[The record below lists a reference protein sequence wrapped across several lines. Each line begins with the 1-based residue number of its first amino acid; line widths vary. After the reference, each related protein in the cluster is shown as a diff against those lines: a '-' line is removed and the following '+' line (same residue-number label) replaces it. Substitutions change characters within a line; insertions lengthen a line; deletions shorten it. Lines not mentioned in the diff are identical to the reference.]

1 MENVN
6 KAVEC
11 SSVNLEVFDLD
22 ETNYVELFNVFSRS
36 RLPVSKDCMAKQ
48 SDVERWSVSR
58 MLPPNCSPRQNHSL
72 GILNVFIKLH
82 ETIAHGLH
90 VTDSL
95 SNSPCT
101 LISHPYIQSRVEA
114 PTSYMA
120 VLNVN

>member
-1 MENVN
+1 MGQVLFSLPYVPLFQFFYD
-6 KAVEC
+6 KDTC
-11 SSVNLEVFDLD
+11 SKTGMLAFVI
-22 ETNYVELFNVFSRS
+22 
-36 RLPVSKDCMAKQ
+36 
-48 SDVERWSVSR
+48 VSR

-82 ETIAHGLH
+82 ETIAHGFH

-101 LISHPYIQSRVEA
+101 LISHLYIQSRVEA